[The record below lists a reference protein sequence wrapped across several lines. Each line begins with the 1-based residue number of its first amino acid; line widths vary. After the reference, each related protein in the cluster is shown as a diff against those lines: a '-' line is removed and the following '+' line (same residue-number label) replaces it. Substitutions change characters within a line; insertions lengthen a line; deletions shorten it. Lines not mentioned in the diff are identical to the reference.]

1 MRETSPNQRPYRV
14 RIFGA
19 ALLAVILSAATATVS
34 SAGSTQQELDAAK
47 AKLRELN
54 RTLDQLVEDFDAATV
69 KLHQVQARLADTR
82 TEAAQAEE
90 AAAKAR
96 ALLGQRASAA
106 YESVGSGIDVL
117 LGATTFADFNERLQF
132 ANSLAKMDVDAASQA
147 EVTQRAADL
156 ASARLQESLNER
168 KDLLDTLSSRQK
180 QIESSIADQQSLIDK
195 LQKEITQ
202 EELQRVLSQP
212 GPSGPGGGGPTP
224 TPTPPPPPPDP
235 GPGAATAV
243 DAAYSALGVP
253 YKWGGSNPDEGFD
266 CSGLTMW
273 SWAQA
278 GVSLPHSSSAQY
290 SAIPHVS
297 KDALQPGDLLFFYQP
312 ISHVAMY
319 VGNNQMIQATHPGSV
334 VSLSTIDSY
343 WWAVY
348 SGAGRPG

>member
-1 MRETSPNQRPYRV
+1 MRETTRIKRPYRV

-19 ALLAVILSAATATVS
+19 ALLAVILSAATAAVS
-34 SAGSTQQELDAAK
+34 SAGPTQQELDAAK

-69 KLHQVQARLADTR
+69 KLQQVQARLADTR
-82 TEAAQAEE
+82 TEATQAQE

-96 ALLGQRASAA
+96 AILGQRASAA
-106 YESVGSGIDVL
+106 YEGVGSGIDLL

-132 ANSLAKMDVDAASQA
+132 ANSLARMDIDAATQA
-147 EVTQRAADL
+147 EVTQREAQL
-156 ASARLQESLNER
+156 ASARLQQSLSER
-168 KDLLDTLSSRQK
+168 KDLLDTLSSRQE
-180 QIESSIADQQSLIDK
+180 QIESSIADQQSLIDE

-212 GPSGPGGGGPTP
+212 GPARPAGGGPTP
-224 TPTPPPPPPDP
+224 APTPPPPPPPDP

-290 SAIPHVS
+290 GAVPHVS
-297 KDALQPGDLLFFYQP
+297 RDALQPGDLLFFYQP

-319 VGNNQMIQATHPGSV
+319 VGNNQMIHATHPGSV
-334 VSLSTIDSY
+334 VSLDTIDDY
-343 WWAVY
+343 WWAEFT
-348 SGAGRPG
+348 GAGRP